1 MFKMSQVNYRRRIAV
16 LSLVVLLFGLGPAA
30 AQEETGSDSPAAGNG
45 RIEAKIQIRGQGGS
59 PEGTILTAYHIDT
72 KQVFRSEPARQKGTV
87 AITGIP
93 YGYFDLAVE
102 MDGAL
107 YVASQVVVV
116 PPSGKVVI
124 SLMLEP
130 YEDDSTAAAR
140 SFQGSESPVEGVA
153 RLSRKAVGK
162 EFWRGPAGIA
172 IITGISGAA
181 LLAIA
186 SGSDANPVSPINPQ

>member
-1 MFKMSQVNYRRRIAV
+1 MSQRTKSCLIALLTVACV
-16 LSLVVLLFGLGPAA
+16 LFSLFPAA
-30 AQEETGSDSPAAGNG
+30 AAVSATGT
-45 RIEAKIQIRGQGGS
+45 IEAKIEVRGQGGS
-59 PEGTILTAYHIDT
+59 PEGTVLTAYHIDT
-72 KQVFRSEPARQKGTV
+72 KQVFRSEPAKEKGTV
-87 AITGIP
+87 SIDGIP

-102 MDGAL
+102 MNGEL

-124 SLMLEP
+124 RLTLEP
-130 YEDDSTAAAR
+130 YEDDGSGTAR
-140 SFQGSESPVEGVA
+140 GFQGSDSPVEGVA
-153 RLSRKAVGK
+153 RLSQKSVGK

-186 SGSDANPVSPINPQ
+186 SGSDPAPISPFVP

>member
-1 MFKMSQVNYRRRIAV
+1 MSNRPLIRRIATF
-16 LSLVVLLFGLGPAA
+16 SLIALVSGLVPAMG
-30 AQEETGSDSPAAGNG
+30 QGTAGNGNSMGNNG
-45 RIEAKIQIRGQGGS
+45 RIEAKIQIRGEGGS
-59 PEGTILTAYHIDT
+59 PEGTILNAYHIDT
-72 KQVFRSEPARQKGTV
+72 QQVFRSEPARNKGAVT
-87 AITGIP
+87 IEGIP

-102 MDGAL
+102 MDGKL

-124 SLMLEP
+124 SLVLEP
-130 YEDDSTAAAR
+130 YEEDGSSAVR
-140 SFQGSESPVEGVA
+140 GFQGSDSPVEGVA

-172 IITGISGAA
+172 IITGISGAG

-186 SGSDANPVSPINPQ
+186 SGSDPAPISPIVP

>member
-1 MFKMSQVNYRRRIAV
+1 MSQRTQIRRVAI
-16 LSLVVLLFGLGPAA
+16 LSLVVMLISLFPAIAQDEPAA
-30 AQEETGSDSPAAGNG
+30 SNTGG
-45 RIEAKIQIRGQGGS
+45 RGMIEAKIQIRGQGGS
-59 PEGTILTAYHIDT
+59 PEGTVLTAYHIDS
-72 KQVFRSEPARQKGTV
+72 KQVFRSEPAKQKGAVT
-87 AITGIP
+87 ITGIP

-102 MDGAL
+102 LDGKL

-116 PPSGKVVI
+116 PPSGKVVVN
-124 SLMLEP
+124 LALEP
-130 YEDDSTAAAR
+130 YEEDRTGSIR

-172 IITGISGAA
+172 IITGITGAG

-186 SGSDANPVSPINPQ
+186 SGSDPAPISPSVPAVN

>member
-1 MFKMSQVNYRRRIAV
+1 MSGENRIRRFAFLGLLALIAG
-16 LSLVVLLFGLGPAA
+16 LLPAMAQDGSASAA
-30 AQEETGSDSPAAGNG
+30 ATAGRG

-87 AITGIP
+87 TIDGIP

-102 MDGAL
+102 LEGRL

-124 SLMLEP
+124 NLSLEL
-130 YEDDSTAAAR
+130 YEDDGGVAVR
-140 SFQGSESPVEGVA
+140 GFQGSDTPVKGVA
-153 RLSRKAVGK
+153 RLTRKAAGK

-181 LLAIA
+181 LLAVA
-186 SGSDANPVSPINPQ
+186 SGSSPASVSPF

>member
-1 MFKMSQVNYRRRIAV
+1 MAHGIRNRRIAI
-16 LSLVVLLFGLGPAA
+16 LSLFALICSIFPATADDVEGGA
-30 AQEETGSDSPAAGNG
+30 ASAAGNG
-45 RIEAKIQIRGQGGS
+45 RIEAKIQISGGGDS
-59 PEGTILTAYHIDT
+59 PEGIVLNAYHIDT
-72 KQVFRSEPARQKGTV
+72 KQVFRSEPAMNKGSV
-87 AITGIP
+87 VIEGIP

-102 MDGAL
+102 MGGEL

-130 YEDDSTAAAR
+130 YDDDGTAAVR
-140 SFQGSESPVEGVA
+140 SFQGSDSPVEGVA

-186 SGSDANPVSPINPQ
+186 SGSDPAPISPSGVQ